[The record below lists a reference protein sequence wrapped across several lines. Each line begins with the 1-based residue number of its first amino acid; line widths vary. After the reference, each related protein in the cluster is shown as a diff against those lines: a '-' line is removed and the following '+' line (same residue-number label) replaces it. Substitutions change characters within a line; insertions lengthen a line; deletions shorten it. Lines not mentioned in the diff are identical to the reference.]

1 MLCSFL
7 QLYLG
12 CAIVVVVHVS
22 GAFSFYQEFKSDRI
36 MDSFKNMVPRAA
48 YVWRQG
54 MRIELDVAQ
63 LVAGDIVEVKFGDL
77 IPADLRI
84 LESQDFKVDNSS
96 LTGESEPCKRSPEC
110 TNNSPLETKNMA
122 FFSTNAL
129 EGVAKAMVVRVG
141 PSTLMGQLATLASGV
156 DAGLSPIG
164 IEMDR
169 FIMIMTIRSIVFG
182 GGFFALSLLMHYA
195 WTDAMFFVIGIVV
208 ANVPEGLAVTFTMI
222 LAVAAKKMA
231 KKNCLVKHLHA
242 VEALGS
248 TSVICSDKTGTLTQN
263 KMSVAHMWFNNEIA
277 EADTSELV
285 TGMGFNNDDPGF
297 KALAN
302 VACLCSRAQFKPG
315 QENVPVLKRQELNLT
330 RFITPCISLVR
341 GGATPWQIYI

>member
-1 MLCSFL
+1 
-7 QLYLG
+7 
-12 CAIVVVVHVS
+12 VVHIS
-22 GAFSFYQEFKSDRI
+22 GAFSYYQEFKSDRI
-36 MDSFKNMVPRAA
+36 IESFKNMVPHFA
-48 YVWRQG
+48 YVVRQG
-54 MRIELDVAQ
+54 IRVEIGVGD
-63 LVAGDIVEVKFGDL
+63 LVVGDIVEVKYGDL

-96 LTGESEPCKRSPEC
+96 LTGESEPCRRSPQC
-110 TNNSPLETKNMA
+110 TSNNPLETKNMT

-141 PSTLMGQLATLASGV
+141 SNTLMGRLAKLASTV
-156 DAGLSPIG
+156 DAGVSPIG

-169 FIMIMTIRSIVFG
+169 FIMIMTVRSIVFG
-182 GGFFALSLLMHYA
+182 GLFFVLSLLMHYA
-195 WTDAMFFVIGIVV
+195 WTDAIFFVIGIVV

-222 LAVAAKKMA
+222 LAVTAKRMA

-248 TSVICSDKTGTLTQN
+248 TSVICTDKTGTLTQN

-277 EADTSELV
+277 EADTSEFFS
-285 TGMGFNNDDPGF
+285 GMSFNNDDPGF

-302 VACLCSRAQFKPG
+302 VASLCSRAVFKPG
-315 QENVPVLKRQELNLT
+315 QENVPVLKRYGRTLQ
-330 RFITPCISLVR
+330 FI
-341 GGATPWQIYI
+341 